1 MNRLRDRIW
10 MRFRWPMS
18 KGPFCFVT
26 GSGDSFVFTLIGDKW
41 VHDVETVLVNE
52 GLEII
57 RKIPTCRRSKTDE
70 A

>member
-26 GSGDSFVFTLIGDKW
+26 GNGRSFVFTLIGDKW
-41 VHDVETVLVNE
+41 ADPLPKQAICDSVNRAR
-52 GLEII
+52 GLQ
-57 RKIPTCRRSKTDE
+57 
-70 A
+70 